1 VIDPEDET
9 ASQMIDHLL
18 DFAEQEKVREQDPDW
33 RKDNLEADLRSSPLM
48 LEKVRSD
55 RIYAQHLYA
64 AMCNN
69 DFRRNDVWPI
79 LQEKTWS
86 CSWRYA
92 GGIVA
97 HMREEGDYMDWY
109 CSGINGMADV
119 TDEEY
124 SQMSREAQESYL
136 ESKASV
142 AEGTVTDEIRN
153 DLLTIGW
160 LVVD

>member
-1 VIDPEDET
+1 
-9 ASQMIDHLL
+9 MLDHLL

-64 AMCNN
+64 AMCNT

-124 SQMSREAQESYL
+124 NQMSRESQELYL
-136 ESKASV
+136 EAKASV

>member
-1 VIDPEDET
+1 
-9 ASQMIDHLL
+9 
-18 DFAEQEKVREQDPDW
+18 
-33 RKDNLEADLRSSPLM
+33 
-48 LEKVRSD
+48 
-55 RIYAQHLYA
+55 
-64 AMCNN
+64 
-69 DFRRNDVWPI
+69 
-79 LQEKTWS
+79 
-86 CSWRYA
+86 
-92 GGIVA
+92 
-97 HMREEGDYMDWY
+97 MREEGDYMDWY